1 MNKLFLTISSA
12 ILLMA
17 GLYLSSCSDNDDIK
31 LTGID
36 GRPSDLLSNGQVF
49 ASFVYSGN
57 LFAGIQYPDGHAT
70 RFNYEDG
77 VFSGISYMPPK
88 DVADGHG
95 WVHFNKTGDNTYEV
109 SHGGEPSTDINFREE
124 VVLDAN
130 GLPVKVTFTG
140 IFQQGPNGEK
150 QIEEGGGYALL
161 TFDPTTRQLLEQEVY
176 DKESNLRVKNTY
188 EYDNASGSISH
199 LELPLYFLGWW
210 YYNHA
215 YSSGFKDVQ
224 FLNHR
229 HNITKITSENSK
241 EERSSAT
248 YTYKYNENDFP
259 VSEFCNKGEGEEV
272 EIRY

>member
-17 GLYLSSCSDNDDIK
+17 GLCLSSCSDNDDIK
-31 LTGID
+31 QTGID
-36 GRPSDLLSNGQVF
+36 GRPSALLSNGQVF

-77 VFSGISYMPPK
+77 VFSGISYTPPK

-95 WVHFNKTGDNTYEV
+95 WVHFSKTGDKTYEV

-140 IFQQGPNGEK
+140 VFQQGPNGEK

-161 TFDPTTRQLLEQEVY
+161 TFDPATRQLL
-176 DKESNLRVKNTY
+176 K
-188 EYDNASGSISH
+188 
-199 LELPLYFLGWW
+199 
-210 YYNHA
+210 
-215 YSSGFKDVQ
+215 
-224 FLNHR
+224 
-229 HNITKITSENSK
+229 
-241 EERSSAT
+241 
-248 YTYKYNENDFP
+248 
-259 VSEFCNKGEGEEV
+259 
-272 EIRY
+272 